1 MATIKLKDAYYSV
14 NIDGDDT
21 CFLKFLS
28 NWKLFNFVFLPN
40 GLSQSPP
47 KFTKLIMSPLA
58 MLRMQGYTV
67 AIYIDDI
74 IPIDQSFE
82 ECLLTVVGTINLF
95 QKLSFVIHPCK
106 SKFLT
111 SQNSGI
117 SWFYYWLRKS
127 DNLSTGLEK
136 ITIPEFAS
144 FTGTLTSSC
153 QGNQLV
159 WSNVPWSHVKI
170 QRQLSQI

>member
-82 ECLLTVVGTINLF
+82 VSPYCGRNN
-95 QKLSFVIHPCK
+95 KFV
-106 SKFLT
+106 SKTELCNT
-111 SQNSGI
+111 SM
-117 SWFYYWLRKS
+117 
-127 DNLSTGLEK
+127 
-136 ITIPEFAS
+136 
-144 FTGTLTSSC
+144 
-153 QGNQLV
+153 
-159 WSNVPWSHVKI
+159 
-170 QRQLSQI
+170 